1 MHCGVLATLEVY
13 INRLFIFALNR
24 LFSEGRYS
32 VAILRLHEKIFFAMT
47 GIDVLMLML
56 VLMLCAA
63 LALFWL
69 CGCFEII
76 IVVFDCRLI
85 VRLRGISFIGG
96 LIWRPLEAVCHY

>member
-47 GIDVLMLML
+47 GIDV
-56 VLMLCAA
+56 VMLCAA

-76 IVVFDCRLI
+76 IAVFDCKRI
-85 VRLRGISFIGG
+85 ACLREVSFIGG
-96 LIWRPLEAVCHY
+96 LIWRSLEAVCHY